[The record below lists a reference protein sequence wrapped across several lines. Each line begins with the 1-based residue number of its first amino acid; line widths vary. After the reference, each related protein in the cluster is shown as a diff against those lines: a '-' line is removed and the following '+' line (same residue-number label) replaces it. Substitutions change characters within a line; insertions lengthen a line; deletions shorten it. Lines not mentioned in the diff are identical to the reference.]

1 MDPVTLS
8 FVKHIK
14 QEMGELESARARLAS
29 SAADSEEAR
38 AALQDA
44 QRSALKA
51 FTMLEDFLD
60 GSSVVGQGRAAYG

>member
-14 QEMGELESARARLAS
+14 EEMGELESARARLAS
-29 SAADSEEAR
+29 SPTDSEEAR
-38 AALQDA
+38 AALEDA

-51 FTMLEDFLD
+51 FAILENFLD
-60 GSSVVGQGRAAYG
+60 APALLTRERAAYG